1 MLKLK
6 NMEEIFKEI
15 QPQKCGDI
23 LKIIKKGENFSIEL
37 DYQMNILKEQM
48 QNDTDISINERNAK
62 LKEYVE
68 NLQKEVDMLN
78 LELERD
84 KLKLM
89 KNNENTKNTKNNK

>member
-1 MLKLK
+1 MWRYFK
-6 NMEEIFKEI
+6 NY
-15 QPQKCGDI
+15 
-23 LKIIKKGENFSIEL
+23 KKGRKFSIEL